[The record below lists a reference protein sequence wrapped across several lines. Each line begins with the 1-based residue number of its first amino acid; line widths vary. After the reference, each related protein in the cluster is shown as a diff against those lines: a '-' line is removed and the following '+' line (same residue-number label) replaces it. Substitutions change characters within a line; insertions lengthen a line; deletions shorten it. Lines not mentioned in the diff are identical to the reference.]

1 MTDAQFLSNNFVI
14 YAANQVICKTLMQD
28 SWAYKI
34 PNNCRNR
41 RNRWKGSPLRSD
53 SLPKSWNFC
62 HFFGPRS
69 TPVNQLAWSSVWPSA
84 KRTHGPH
91 AKFYM
96 NWCSESPLRGESAD
110 FLPVSKNN
118 TSSFFPLCGILPVTT
133 DTHRP
138 ELASGKVTAQNSTER
153 IGAIQIRLIH
163 GLPCLR
169 CHVGRLSQAPS
180 IPKSITELKMLQV
193 ISDSLPQEP
202 INKVVKSF
210 TVRLKRYAEAGGE
223 QLEHIDWLSNIRQIA
238 RCVASVTLFCCVS
251 AQTFFQRAKQS
262 LGGHAKI
269 SIISSYLKII
279 KCLLKFQPVA
289 EKTANNRNITFLPHL
304 ECYQTG
310 RASCPGYSSALGLG
324 PPKVASDRR

>member
-1 MTDAQFLSNNFVI
+1 
-14 YAANQVICKTLMQD
+14 
-28 SWAYKI
+28 
-34 PNNCRNR
+34 
-41 RNRWKGSPLRSD
+41 
-53 SLPKSWNFC
+53 
-62 HFFGPRS
+62 
-69 TPVNQLAWSSVWPSA
+69 
-84 KRTHGPH
+84 
-91 AKFYM
+91 M

-193 ISDSLPQEP
+193 ISDSLPQGP

-223 QLEHIDWLSNIRQIA
+223 QLEHID
-238 RCVASVTLFCCVS
+238 
-251 AQTFFQRAKQS
+251 
-262 LGGHAKI
+262 
-269 SIISSYLKII
+269 
-279 KCLLKFQPVA
+279 
-289 EKTANNRNITFLPHL
+289 
-304 ECYQTG
+304 
-310 RASCPGYSSALGLG
+310 
-324 PPKVASDRR
+324 